1 MNDTAFCFFSASLF
15 LFFSSVHDLKIKKDF
30 YMHAKEDY
38 QKVIYNIDNE
48 IKMEKGIHEDIM
60 LICNSG
66 CRDDLETSFN
76 IIQFTFK
83 SRKVPIFMSSGY
95 MIHYSYNRQ

>member
-1 MNDTAFCFFSASLF
+1 MNDIAFNLFSVSLF
-15 LFFSSVHDLKIKKDF
+15 FFFSSVHNLKIKNDF
-30 YMHAKEDY
+30 YAHAKEDY

-48 IKMEKGIHEDIM
+48 IKMESGIHKDII

-66 CRDDLETSFN
+66 CRDDLQTTFN

-83 SRKVPIFMSSGY
+83 SRKIPIFKPSGY
-95 MIHYSYNRQ
+95 VIHYSYNRQ

>member
-1 MNDTAFCFFSASLF
+1 MNDTAFCLLSCSLF
-15 LFFSSVHDLKIKKDF
+15 LFFSSVHDLKIKNDF
-30 YMHAKEDY
+30 YAHAKEDY

-48 IKMEKGIHEDIM
+48 IKMENGIHDDIM

-76 IIQFTFK
+76 IIQFTLK
-83 SRKVPIFMSSGY
+83 SRKAPIFKSSGY